1 MGASP
6 EGYGSS
12 FTTITRKKERPC
24 RGLRLRLST
33 AASFNFGDGSFS
45 AAAEEPSES
54 ETPSELALEGVE
66 RLMRAL
72 EALIDSIPQYEMP
85 EINEHG
91 DIIIRRKRQPAPDEL
106 DDEDIEQTRT

>member
-1 MGASP
+1 MKHWLAAFGLSAALILATP
-6 EGYGSS
+6 A
-12 FTTITRKKERPC
+12 TTP
-24 RGLRLRLST
+24 
-33 AASFNFGDGSFS
+33 

-54 ETPSELALEGVE
+54 EDPSELARGGIE

-91 DIIIRRKRQPAPDEL
+91 DIIIRRKRHETPDEGE
-106 DDEDIEQTRT
+106 DETLEQTQT